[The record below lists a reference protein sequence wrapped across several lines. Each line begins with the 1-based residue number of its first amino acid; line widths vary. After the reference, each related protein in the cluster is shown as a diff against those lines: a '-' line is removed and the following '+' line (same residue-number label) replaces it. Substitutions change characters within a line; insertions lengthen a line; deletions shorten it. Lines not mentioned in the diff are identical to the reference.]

1 MSVDLNMVISAA
13 LETVRLAAEAK
24 SLQIKTTFSAGI
36 GRVMGDSGR
45 LQQVIW
51 NLLSNAVK
59 FTPQG
64 GQISVRLT
72 QTGTYAQILVTD
84 TGKGINPEFLP
95 YVFEHFRQ
103 EDGATTRKFGGL
115 GLGLAI
121 ARQIVELHGGKI
133 WVESRGEGQGASFTV
148 ELPLLHTANPVE
160 EVADTT
166 EARSDDLHL
175 ASVRV
180 LVVDDEPDSR
190 EFVAFVAEQAGAKVT
205 AVGSAIEAL
214 QLLSTT
220 PFDIL
225 LCDIGM
231 PHMDGYM
238 LVRQVRT
245 LPPEQGGQIPAI
257 ALTAYAGDFNQK
269 QALAA
274 GFQRHLAKPVEP
286 NELVKAIVTLL
297 SRLHR

>member
-24 SLQIKTTFSAGI
+24 SLQIQTTFSPGI
-36 GRVMGDSGR
+36 GMVMGDSGR

-72 QTGTYAQILVTD
+72 QTRSYAQILVTD

-103 EDGATTRKFGGL
+103 EDGAITRKFGGL

-121 ARQIVELHGGKI
+121 ARQIVELHGGRI
-133 WVESRGEGQGASFTV
+133 WVESRGEGQGATFTV
-148 ELPLLHTANPVE
+148 ELPLWHTANPVE
-160 EVADTT
+160 AVAAGA
-166 EARSDDLHL
+166 EARSDELHL
-175 ASVRV
+175 VSVRV
-180 LVVDDEPDSR
+180 LVVDDELDSR
-190 EFVAFVAEQAGAKVT
+190 EFVTFVAEQAGAKVT

-214 QLLSTT
+214 QLLLTT

-225 LCDIGM
+225 LSDIGM
-231 PHMDGYM
+231 PDMDGYM
-238 LVRQVRT
+238 LVRQVRA

-257 ALTAYAGDFNQK
+257 ALTAYAGEFNQK

-297 SRLHR
+297 RKR

>member
-1 MSVDLNMVISAA
+1 M
-13 LETVRLAAEAK
+13 
-24 SLQIKTTFSAGI
+24 
-36 GRVMGDSGR
+36 VMGDSGR

-59 FTPQG
+59 FTPEG
-64 GQISVRLT
+64 GQITVRLT
-72 QTGTYAQILVTD
+72 QTKTYAQIQVID
-84 TGKGINPEFLP
+84 TGKGINPDFLP

-133 WVESRGEGQGASFTV
+133 WVESRGEGQGATFTV

-160 EVADTT
+160 EVAAGAET
-166 EARSDDLHL
+166 RSDEFDLANL
-175 ASVRV
+175 RV
-180 LVVDDEPDSR
+180 LVVDDERDSR
-190 EFVAFVAEQAGAKVT
+190 EFVAFVVEQAGAKVT

-220 PFDIL
+220 AFDIL

-231 PHMDGYM
+231 PEMDGYM
-238 LVRQVRT
+238 LVRQVRA

-274 GFQRHLAKPVEP
+274 GFQHHIAKPVEA
-286 NELVKAIVTLL
+286 NELVKAMLKL
-297 SRLHR
+297 PLRLHR